1 MIVIYKFT
9 TASVS
14 GISFKKVYGFII
26 YSNVLSIDYNIKSS
40 VYLLILFKLPVFI
53 LRNVF

>member
-26 YSNVLSIDYNIKSS
+26 YSNVLSIDYNIESS
-40 VYLLILFKLPVFI
+40 MYLLILFKLPVFI